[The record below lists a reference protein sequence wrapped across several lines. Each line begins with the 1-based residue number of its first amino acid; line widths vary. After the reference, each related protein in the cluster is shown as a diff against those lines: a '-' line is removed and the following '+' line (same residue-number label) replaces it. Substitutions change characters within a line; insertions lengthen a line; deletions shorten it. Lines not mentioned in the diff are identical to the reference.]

1 MKISYLC
8 EHILLAKMRE
18 VSFKVSNILYEIN
31 IFYAVR

>member
-18 VSFKVSNILYEIN
+18 VFFKVSNILYEIS